1 MASENIIDAIAD
13 IARDK
18 GISRERLVEVIQEA
32 ITAAAKRKFRQFED
46 IETRLNTTSG
56 EIEVFR
62 YKRVAE
68 TVEDAE
74 NEISLEEAR
83 RLDSLAEPGDVV

>member
-32 ITAAAKRKFRQFED
+32 ITALRKTWDKR
-46 IETRLNTTSG
+46 G
-56 EIEVFR
+56 
-62 YKRVAE
+62 
-68 TVEDAE
+68 
-74 NEISLEEAR
+74 
-83 RLDSLAEPGDVV
+83 